1 MDNNMTT
8 LYDFTLQ
15 TAQGEDK
22 SLNDYQGKVLLI
34 VNTATRCGLTP
45 QYEELQSLYA
55 KYREQGLEI
64 LDFPCNQFREQAPEN
79 GAEYAKVCQMKF
91 GTQFTIFNKIE
102 VNGENT
108 HPLYAYLKQQQPE
121 DLGNHVFKDFLL
133 KLASFGEKREGA
145 DIKWNFTKF
154 LVNRKGEV
162 VARFAPSVTPF
173 EMETEIQKL
182 LAA

>member
-45 QYEELQSLYA
+45 QYEEFQSLYA

-64 LDFPCNQFREQAPEN
+64 LDFLATNSANKPLKMARNTPKF
-79 GAEYAKVCQMKF
+79 AK
-91 GTQFTIFNKIE
+91 
-102 VNGENT
+102 
-108 HPLYAYLKQQQPE
+108 
-121 DLGNHVFKDFLL
+121 
-133 KLASFGEKREGA
+133 
-145 DIKWNFTKF
+145 
-154 LVNRKGEV
+154 
-162 VARFAPSVTPF
+162 
-173 EMETEIQKL
+173 
-182 LAA
+182 

>member
-1 MDNNMTT
+1 MAPI
-8 LYDFTLQ
+8 YQFILQ

-22 SLNDYQGKVLLI
+22 SLADYRGKVLLL

-45 QYEELQSLYA
+45 QYEDLQKLYA

-79 GAEYAKVCQMKF
+79 GAEYAQVCQMKF
-91 GTQFTIFNKIE
+91 GTEFTIFNKID
-102 VNGENT
+102 VNGANA
-108 HPLYAYLKQQQPE
+108 HPLYVYLKQQQPE
-121 DLGNHVFKDFLL
+121 DTGNHIFKDLLL
-133 KLASFGEKREGA
+133 KLASLGETREGS

-154 LVNRKGEV
+154 LVNREGEV

-173 EMETEIQKL
+173 EIETDIQKL
-182 LAA
+182 L